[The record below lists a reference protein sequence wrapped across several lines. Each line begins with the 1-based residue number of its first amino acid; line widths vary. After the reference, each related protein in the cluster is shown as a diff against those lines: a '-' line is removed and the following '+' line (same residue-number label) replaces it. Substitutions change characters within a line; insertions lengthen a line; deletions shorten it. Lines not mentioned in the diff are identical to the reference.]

1 MQNVTDFVLAQ
12 YEKNSQGNSA
22 KQNISSEDRLKRYF
36 APILPKGSASGD
48 KRVRIIPPKE
58 GGSPFVE
65 VFFHEIQ
72 VDGKWVKLYDPAQN
86 GKIQGVE
93 SPLNDVYRSLQNTGV
108 ESDKLLSYGY
118 RPRKFYVVKVID
130 RENEQDG
137 VKYWRFK
144 HSSKNDGIL
153 DKIVALWK
161 IKGDVTNADNGRDL
175 IISMN
180 LSKKPNGG
188 EYTTITSI
196 FPDDPAPLSTNPAQQ
211 AEWIN
216 DASTWEDVYAK
227 KPVEYL
233 RLVAQGIVPK
243 WNSETKSWGGGDE
256 ETADMGM
263 TQSPSSPVTN
273 ESYSVPVASMPA
285 NTAPANFAPV
295 VDPQFEEPED
305 DDLPF

>member
-1 MQNVTDFVLAQ
+1 M
-12 YEKNSQGNSA
+12 
-22 KQNISSEDRLKRYF
+22 RL
-36 APILPKGSASGD
+36 
-48 KRVRIIPPKE
+48 
-58 GGSPFVE
+58 
-65 VFFHEIQ
+65 
-72 VDGKWVKLYDPAQN
+72 
-86 GKIQGVE
+86 
-93 SPLNDVYRSLQNTGV
+93 
-108 ESDKLLSYGY
+108 
-118 RPRKFYVVKVID
+118 
-130 RENEQDG
+130 
-137 VKYWRFK
+137 
-144 HSSKNDGIL
+144 
-153 DKIVALWK
+153 
-161 IKGDVTNADNGRDL
+161 DL

-216 DASTWEDVYAK
+216 DPTTWEDVYSK

-263 TQSPSSPVTN
+263 QTST
-273 ESYSVPVASMPA
+273 ESATANSLPM
-285 NTAPANFAPV
+285 NTAPANAVNVP
-295 VDPQFEEPED
+295 DPQFDEPED

>member
-1 MQNVTDFVLAQ
+1 MQNVTDSVLAQ
-12 YEKNSQGNSA
+12 YEKNKQGNGA
-22 KQNISSEDRLKRYF
+22 RQNISNEDRLKRYF

-48 KRVRIIPPKE
+48 KRVRIIPPKS
-58 GGSPFVE
+58 GSPFVE
-65 VFFHEIQ
+65 VYFHEIQ

-86 GKIQGVE
+86 GMIQGVE
-93 SPLNDVYRSLQNTGV
+93 SPLNDVFRGLQNTGI
-108 ESDKLLSYGY
+108 EADKIDSYRY
-118 RPRKFYVVKVID
+118 KPRKFFIVKVID

-137 VKYWRFK
+137 IKFWRFK

-153 DKIVALWK
+153 DKIVALWN
-161 IKGDVTNADNGRDL
+161 IKGDVTNPDNGRDL

-188 EYTTITSI
+188 DYTTITSI
-196 FPDDPAPLSTNPAQQ
+196 FPDDASPLSTNPNQQ
-211 AEWIN
+211 AEWLN
-216 DASTWEDVYAK
+216 DSSTWEEVYSK

-256 ETADMGM
+256 ETADIGM
-263 TQSPSSPVTN
+263 TVSPNSPGVNQSNSLPTN
-273 ESYSVPVASMPA
+273 TTPA
-285 NTAPANFAPV
+285 FVPV
-295 VDPQFEEPED
+295 VDPQFDEPED